1 MGCCSTCQNVTC
13 QCSNGVNGKNI
24 WTVTTA
30 NFTQPLA
37 GNQVTITVSSTQQLS
52 NQGFGIGQVIYIENG
67 GYYEVISI
75 ASLTSMTIENLGYAG
90 NAAPASNIALGA
102 KVSPGGLIGPTGPA
116 GTPAI
121 NGTTLLYNDNTPV
134 VSIIGGSPSVLHSY
148 TVAAG
153 ELVNNGDA
161 LKVKTVVKV
170 TTPFSNQLIEIS
182 LRVNNNKVTVAA
194 FPNALILGTKQIH
207 IESLISRV
215 SNTSLNVS
223 CTLVAGAENPGL
235 VPSGISGGAFQG
247 TQFAF
252 ESVPVAN
259 IDLNTFDI
267 DIYEIRVD
275 ANDVISSQYLT
286 IEKLVI

>member
-1 MGCCSTCQNVTC
+1 MSCCSTCQNVTC

-30 NFTQPLA
+30 LFVPPAPSASVQ
-37 GNQVTITVSSTQQLS
+37 ITVSSTQQLS
-52 NQGFGIGQVIYIENG
+52 NQGFGVGQVVYIENA

-75 ASLTSMTIENLGYAG
+75 DSLTTMTVENLAGYG
-90 NAAPASNIALGA
+90 NPSPANVAPGA